1 MIRIVFANQ
10 GDRASCS
17 EHQESKAGYFQPE
30 LVGNSGKV
38 PQRRT
43 GSAHHCAEGPA
54 ALYMLPGYAGH
65 DSEFARARD
74 IRHSS
79 RF

>member
-1 MIRIVFANQ
+1 
-10 GDRASCS
+10 
-17 EHQESKAGYFQPE
+17 
-30 LVGNSGKV
+30 
-38 PQRRT
+38 
-43 GSAHHCAEGPA
+43 
-54 ALYMLPGYAGH
+54 MLPGYAGH